1 MRFTWTRLCPAT
13 GKFTAKWSAEDKNI
27 HIESTNLAEMAW
39 WKKFNDPQL
48 NQLIESALQNNNN
61 LQMAMG
67 NILQAQASLKKIQMG
82 WLPTVSMGE
91 GWFYWAIL

>member
-1 MRFTWTRLCPAT
+1 MTMKIKQIILVAASGILT
-13 GKFTAKWSAEDKNI
+13 GCGLLGPDYVKPQVNSPQKWSADDKNI

-67 NILQAQASLKKIQMG
+67 NIMQAQA
-82 WLPTVSMGE
+82 
-91 GWFYWAIL
+91 